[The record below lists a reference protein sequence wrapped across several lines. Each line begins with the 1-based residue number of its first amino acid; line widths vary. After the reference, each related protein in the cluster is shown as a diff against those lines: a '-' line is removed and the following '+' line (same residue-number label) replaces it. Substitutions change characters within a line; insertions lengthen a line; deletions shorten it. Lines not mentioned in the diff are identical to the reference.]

1 MTESDNK
8 QYKSQADAQIL
19 QARHGNSRVSRDG
32 FYQAA

>member
-8 QYKSQADAQIL
+8 QCKSQADAQIL
-19 QARHGNSRVSRDG
+19 QARHGNSRDE